1 MRFICALRQNSVWI
15 VSLCRSEPASGSL
28 QIQICWRSH
37 SDLLRDMFV
46 ILNELK
52 NLINNCLRSF
62 ADAQDDNSRRA
73 ECASLAHSANAA
85 DGEVSLSAK
94 FIIRRAECASFAHSA
109 KFIIR
114 RAECTSFVHSANQAS
129 NVSE

>member
-1 MRFICALRQNSVWI
+1 
-15 VSLCRSEPASGSL
+15 
-28 QIQICWRSH
+28 
-37 SDLLRDMFV
+37 MFV